1 MDFILS
7 AKCRCGAWPR
17 VTGWSIPLTCH
28 YLILSHVM
36 FLLSLFAHALVHG
49 LRPSW
54 PSCMFLIFVPTLP
67 VCSLTVSALLC
78 QWSPGVCLC
87 HQPQLPRC
95 FKLKHW
101 KHFSCVVLVQF
112 MQLKTGPIPPQS
124 WCLLKQ
130 STETWRRTEAMPG
143 QIVNTPSIHCNFFH
157 FVLLH
162 WMMPVRLN
170 ANKSPQGGHSTKYAL
185 TQEQGVWGRKLL
197 PAQCTPW
204 SCVKTWIVEGLAQ

>member
-1 MDFILS
+1 MSDSARRIQNIFSYSIVCSFYWCAFKNVISNKSTISSWIYNKQLWWMDLILS
-7 AKCRCGAWPR
+7 AKCRCRAWPR

-95 FKLKHW
+95 FKLKHKHW
-101 KHFSCVVLVQF
+101 KHFSCIVLVQF
-112 MQLKTGPIPPQS
+112 MQLKTGPILPQS
-124 WCLLKQ
+124 W
-130 STETWRRTEAMPG
+130 
-143 QIVNTPSIHCNFFH
+143 
-157 FVLLH
+157 
-162 WMMPVRLN
+162 
-170 ANKSPQGGHSTKYAL
+170 Y
-185 TQEQGVWGRKLL
+185 
-197 PAQCTPW
+197 
-204 SCVKTWIVEGLAQ
+204 